1 MAHIPRALATD
12 IEDVVWALS
21 TAESLWKRGDH
32 ADAVVWL
39 RRAAEAAADAQ
50 DDDRAL
56 TLAREAAELREWLEA
71 RARYADAGDAD
82 LDVHVSMPP
91 PEQAPAGH
99 VSSPLPQFAM
109 EDESSEDATMV
120 GTSLFP
126 DEVTTIPPEYT
137 SGAPDPVSMPPDVI
151 GLSEPPPPVE
161 VPEPIGLSE
170 PPPELE
176 VEDPVTIPPPPK
188 KPPPLPPRP
197 AVGSGSSKAPRP
209 ASVVPRPTVSVSTRP
224 DQNMTDPAPPMN
236 LPLSRIPLPF
246 IPPETDR
253 EIFDADATGR
263 LAAAT
268 VTDPT
273 ESQPPPPD
281 EDDQEQIETSP
292 PDAPTPAAPAVEATP
307 LRPQAMRQTAPEPE
321 PEPEP
326 TPAPAKVEPPPPP
339 AKVELGPPPTS
350 VDLSQVE
357 VFADLPDDSRDAF
370 AKAAVITSLRRGE
383 EVPATALALVLEGE
397 LDVSASVVDAPA
409 LTLVVGHVMRS
420 RGTIEATLALRLIAA
435 SERATVATWSDAEV
449 AAAFRTCP
457 WVEDDLRTVGNRIQ
471 GVCGV
476 TIGPLGE
483 RLDASLLGQVTS
495 RLEARAFEAGEV
507 VVEKGAH
514 AGIVLVGTGELVV
527 GTGGAVIGSGDFV
540 FPEMV
545 LGGGKATETVT
556 AGEGGAI
563 VLMGPRSVAQELL
576 ATCAP
581 LVEILAGM

>member
-71 RARYADAGDAD
+71 RARYADAGEGVD
-82 LDVHVSMPP
+82 LDVRVSMPP
-91 PEQAPAGH
+91 AEEAAGER

-109 EDESSEDATMV
+109 EDESNEDATMV

-126 DEVTTIPPEYT
+126 DEVTTIPPEHI

-151 GLSEPPPPVE
+151 GLSEPPPP
-161 VPEPIGLSE
+161 IGLSE
-170 PPPELE
+170 HPPELE
-176 VEDPVTIPPPPK
+176 VEDPITIPPPPK

-197 AVGSGSSKAPRP
+197 AVGSSSRAAPRP
-209 ASVVPRPTVSVSTRP
+209 ASTAPRPAVSVSTRP
-224 DQNMTDPAPPMN
+224 DENMTDPAPPMN

-273 ESQPPPPD
+273 ESQPPPAG
-281 EDDQEQIETSP
+281 EDDQEQVETSP
-292 PDAPTPAAPAVEATP
+292 PEAPTPAAPPVKATP
-307 LRPQAMRQTAPEPE
+307 LRPQAMPERPPTLPPEPE

-326 TPAPAKVEPPPPP
+326 PAAKMEPPP
-339 AKVELGPPPTS
+339 AKVELGPPPSS

-409 LTLVVGHVMRS
+409 LTLVAGHVMRS

-495 RLEARAFEAGEV
+495 RLEARAFDAGEV

-527 GTGGAVIGSGDFV
+527 GTEGAVIGSGDFV

>member
-71 RARYADAGDAD
+71 RARYADAGEGD

-91 PEQAPAGH
+91 AAEAPGAQA
-99 VSSPLPQFAM
+99 SSPLPQFAM
-109 EDESSEDATMV
+109 DDESNEDATMV

-126 DEVTTIPPEYT
+126 DEITTIPPEYT
-137 SGAPDPVSMPPDVI
+137 SGAPDAVSMPPDVI
-151 GLSEPPPPVE
+151 GLSEPPPPM
-161 VPEPIGLSE
+161 GLSE
-170 PPPELE
+170 PPPALE
-176 VEDPVTIPPPPK
+176 VDPVTIPPPPK

-209 ASVVPRPTVSVSTRP
+209 VSVAPRASSFAQGASVSARP
-224 DQNMTDPAPPMN
+224 DENMTDPAPPMN

-246 IPPETDR
+246 IAPETDR
-253 EIFDADATGR
+253 ELFDADATGR
-263 LAAAT
+263 LTAAT

-273 ESQPPPPD
+273 ETQPPPPA
-281 EDDQEQIETSP
+281 EDDQAQVETSP
-292 PDAPTPAAPAVEATP
+292 PEAPTPAPSPAEPTP
-307 LRPQAMRQTAPEPE
+307 LRPEPLPEP
-321 PEPEP
+321 PASDPAVP
-326 TPAPAKVEPPPPP
+326 TPPP
-339 AKVELGPPPTS
+339 AAQVELGAPPSS
-350 VDLSQVE
+350 VDLSEVE

-370 AKAAVITSLRRGE
+370 AKAAIITSLRRGE
-383 EVPATALALVLEGE
+383 EVPASALALVLEGE

-457 WVEDDLRTVGNRIQ
+457 WVEDELRNVGNRIQ

-507 VVEKGAH
+507 VVAKGAH
-514 AGIVLVGTGELVV
+514 AGIVLVGTGELLV
-527 GTGGAVIGSGDFV
+527 GTGGTALGSGDFV